1 LHAVRRAV
9 EKLLAQIAQPLP
21 AAELSALLAQLA
33 RQLEARPQPLR
44 WIRASKCTGDGK
56 VHVRNFQADSK

>member
-33 RQLEARPQPLR
+33 RQMEARPQPLR
-44 WIRASKCTGDGK
+44 WIRASKCTGDG
-56 VHVRNFQADSK
+56 